1 MNRFLLSLSRIIN
14 RALRGFVRL
23 YQLTI
28 SPLFSVFD
36 NVGGGCRY
44 QPTCSQYCLDA
55 LAEHGNAHGLWLSLK
70 RIGRCAPWGSFGY
83 DPVPPR
89 TSFRVPRPL

>member
-1 MNRFLLSLSRIIN
+1 MNRFFLALSRVVN
-14 RALRGFVRL
+14 RTLRGLVRL

-36 NVGGGCRY
+36 SVGGGCRY
-44 QPTCSQYCLDA
+44 QPTCSQYCLEA
-55 LAEHGNAHGLWLSLK
+55 LAEHGNVRGLWLSLK

-89 TSFRVPRPL
+89 TGFRVPRPL